1 MSHPIEIKQLSRRFG
16 RTEAVRDL
24 TFDVPQGTIYAF
36 LGPNG
41 AGKTTTI
48 KVLMNLL
55 DPSAGYASVLG
66 IDSTRLRPADLER
79 IGYVSENQVLPGWM
93 TPEQLL
99 AFCKPFY
106 PAWDDGLCGK
116 LLRMFE
122 LPPNRKIRT
131 FSRGMKMKV
140 AMVAALAYRPRLLVL
155 DEPFSG
161 LDPVVRDEIV
171 EGMLELSGE
180 SEWTIFVSSHDL
192 SEIENLADHV
202 GFIRE
207 GRLVLSESLSSLQ
220 ERFREIEVTLPQPSQ
235 MAAAWPQDW
244 LSPKITDGVVRFVD
258 SQYQSERTGQALRS
272 SFPPEAGYSTSK
284 MTLREIFVAL
294 ACASSQGGTRS

>member
-24 TFDVPQGTIYAF
+24 TFGVPQGTIYAF

-55 DPSAGYASVLG
+55 DPSAGHASVLG
-66 IDSTRLRPADLER
+66 TDSTRLRPADLER

-207 GRLVLSESLSSLQ
+207 GRLVLSEALSSLQ

-235 MAAAWPQDW
+235 MPAAWPQNW

-258 SQYQSERTGQALRS
+258 SQYQSERTEQALRS

-294 ACASSQGGTRS
+294 ACASSPGGTRS

>member
-1 MSHPIEIKQLSRRFG
+1 MSHAIEFTRLSRRFG

-24 TFDVPQGTIYAF
+24 TFGVPQGSIYAF

-48 KVLMNLL
+48 KVLMNLIE
-55 DPSAGYASVLG
+55 PSDGRAAVLG
-66 IDSTRLRPADLER
+66 TESTRLQPTDLAR

-93 TPEQLL
+93 TAEQLL

-106 PAWDDGLCGK
+106 PAWDDDLCTR
-116 LLRMFE
+116 LLRMFD
-122 LPPNRKIRT
+122 LPAHRKIRT

-140 AMVAALAYRPRLLVL
+140 AMVAALTYRPRVLVL

-161 LDPVVRDEIV
+161 LDPLVRDEIV

-180 SEWTIFVSSHDL
+180 GDWTIFVSSHDL

-207 GRLVLSESLSSLQ
+207 GRLVLSEALGSLQ
-220 ERFREIEVTLPQPSQ
+220 DRFREIEVRLSEPRQTPATWAPH
-235 MAAAWPQDW
+235 W
-244 LSPKITDGVVRFVD
+244 LSPKTADGVLRFVET
-258 SQYQSERTGQALRS
+258 QYEPQRTQQELGA
-272 SFPPEAGYSTSK
+272 SFPSEAGYSASP

-294 ACASSQGGTRS
+294 SRESTHERTQ

>member
-1 MSHPIEIKQLSRRFG
+1 MSHVIEFEQLSRHFG

-24 TFDVPQGTIYAF
+24 TFGVPQGSIYAF

-55 DPSAGYASVLG
+55 DPSGGRAAVFGR
-66 IDSTRLRPADLER
+66 DSIQLQPADLAR
-79 IGYVSENQVLPGWM
+79 IGYVSENQVLPEWM

-99 AFCKPFY
+99 AFCKPLY
-106 PAWDDGLCGK
+106 PTWDDGLCGR
-116 LLRMFE
+116 LLRMFD
-122 LPPNRKIRT
+122 LPPHRKIRT

-140 AMVAALAYRPRLLVL
+140 AMVAALTYRPRLLVL

-161 LDPVVRDEIV
+161 LDPLVRDEII

-180 SEWTIFVSSHDL
+180 EEWTIFVSSHDL

-207 GRLVLSESLSSLQ
+207 GRLVLSEALGSLQ
-220 ERFREIEVTLPQPSQ
+220 ERFREIEVTLPRPWQ
-235 MAAAWPQDW
+235 MPAAWPRDW
-244 LSPKITDGVVRFVD
+244 LSPKTADGVVRFVD
-258 SQYQSERTGQALRS
+258 TQYEPQRTEQTSRA
-272 SFPPEAGYSTSK
+272 SFPPEAGYSASP

-294 ACASSQGGTRS
+294 ARAANDKGARS